1 MNELSCGACR
11 LYAQPLEGRGR
22 EAEKAAV
29 AEIVRQV
36 FGDRTLLHRDDG
48 SPYIGDFDGFI
59 SVSHGAGTAVLAVS
73 DTPVGV
79 DIEDDRS
86 QLQRVSHKFIN
97 EAEDD
102 APSLLHAWTAKE
114 AAFKAAGI
122 AGVTVSE
129 IIVKQ
134 DAAFVRGRRFGLH
147 YLTFGSVLI
156 AVAIP
161 SR

>member
-11 LYAQPLEGRGR
+11 LYAQPLNGRGR
-22 EAEKAAV
+22 EAERAAV
-29 AEIVRQV
+29 AEIVRHV
-36 FGDRTLLHRDDG
+36 FGDRPLLHRDDG

-59 SVSHGAGTAVLAVS
+59 SVSHGAGTALLAVS
-73 DTPVGV
+73 DSPVGV
-79 DIEDDRS
+79 DIEEDRL
-86 QLQRVSHKFIN
+86 QLQRVSSKFIN
-97 EAEDD
+97 KEDD

-134 DAAFVRGRRFGLH
+134 DAALVRGRRFDLH
-147 YLTFGSVLI
+147 YLTFGSALV
-156 AVAIP
+156 AVATL